1 MKESDDGSDESTA
14 ARSKNVAAARRKTD
28 PRQTS
33 QRWSHVKIS
42 FDNDSVRLE
51 SEMAAQQA
59 AGGGGERGG
68 SAMGNTNPTLMTASS
83 SLSATGGTMALSS
96 GAPSAV
102 PPTIKIIGKEVSPI
116 RPKSADQS
124 KQKIIKSSRVAFDL
138 AKQIVTVV
146 PLA

>member
-14 ARSKNVAAARRKTD
+14 ARSKNVATARRKTD

-59 AGGGGERGG
+59 AGGGGGERGG
-68 SAMGNTNPTLMTASS
+68 SAMGNTNPTTLMTASS

-124 KQKIIKSSRVAFDL
+124 KHTHK
-138 AKQIVTVV
+138 T
-146 PLA
+146 